1 VAAAGTS
8 VAIFAPG
15 WTCENGPGKG
25 LDGHQAQACDAEFWE
40 GLAVD
45 RIRESQ

>member
-1 VAAAGTS
+1 M
-8 VAIFAPG
+8 AIFAPG